1 MQTVPVHQAKDRFSS
16 LLQAVEDGEE
26 IVITRHG
33 KKIARIVKETE
44 TSPTEQERER
54 LRQEAIAEL
63 RAYQAKAGVQP
74 AVEGYSDWKSLR
86 DAGRKY

>member
-1 MQTVPVHQAKDRFSS
+1 MQTIPVHQAKDRFSS
-16 LLQAVEDGEE
+16 LLQAVEEGEE

-44 TSPTEQERER
+44 AAPSEAEKERIR
-54 LRQEAIAEL
+54 REAIAEL
-63 RAYQAKAGVQP
+63 KAFQAKVKP
-74 AVEGYSDWKSLR
+74 AVQGYSDWKSLR

>member
-1 MQTVPVHQAKDRFSS
+1 MQTVPIYQAKDRFSA

-44 TSPTEQERER
+44 EAPTDAEKE
-54 LRQEAIAEL
+54 LVRQKALADL
-63 RAYQAKAGVQP
+63 KAFQAMVKPDPEYKKG
-74 AVEGYSDWKSLR
+74 DWKKYR
-86 DAGRKY
+86 DEGRKY

>member
-1 MQTVPVHQAKDRFSS
+1 MQTVPVHQAKDRFSA

-33 KKIARIVKETE
+33 KKIARIVKESE
-44 TSPTEQERER
+44 AAPSEAEKQRI
-54 LRQEAIAEL
+54 RQEAIAEL
-63 RAYQAKAGVQP
+63 TAFQAKVKP

>member
-1 MQTVPVHQAKDRFSS
+1 MQTIPVHQAKDRFSS

-33 KKIARIVKETE
+33 RKIARITKVAQTVP
-44 TSPTEQERER
+44 SDDERER
-54 LRQEAIAEL
+54 VRREALERLEAYHAIAKGE
-63 RAYQAKAGVQP
+63 P

-86 DAGRKY
+86 DAGRR

>member
-16 LLQAVEDGEE
+16 LLQAVEEGEE

-33 KKIARIVKETE
+33 KKIARIVKETDA
-44 TSPTEQERER
+44 SPDEAERER
-54 LRQEAIAEL
+54 QRRAAIAEL
-63 RAYQAKAGVQP
+63 EAFQARVKP

>member
-16 LLQAVEDGEE
+16 LLQAVEEGEE

-33 KKIARIVKETE
+33 KKIARIVRETE
-44 TSPTEQERER
+44 
-54 LRQEAIAEL
+54 EAPGEAEL
-63 RAYQAKAGVQP
+63 ERQRRAALAELEAFQARVRP
-74 AVEGYSDWKSLR
+74 PVEGYSDWKSLR

>member
-33 KKIARIVKETE
+33 KKIARIVKVADAAPSDE
-44 TSPTEQERER
+44 ERER
-54 LRQEAIAEL
+54 RRREALAQL
-63 RAYQAKAGVQP
+63 AAYQAQAKGQP
-74 AVEGYSDWKSLR
+74 AIEGYTDWKSLR
-86 DAGRKY
+86 DAGRR

>member
-1 MQTVPVHQAKDRFSS
+1 MQTVPVHQAKDRFSA
-16 LLQAVEDGEE
+16 LLQAVEEGDE

-44 TSPTEQERER
+44 SAPTEAEKERIR
-54 LRQEAIAEL
+54 REALAEL
-63 RAYQAKAGVQP
+63 RAYQAKVKP
-74 AVEGYSDWKSLR
+74 AVDGYSDWKSLR